1 MVKAAYGFPSATPG
15 VAFSRDHLKKPWT
28 EVCTTASRH
37 IHRVTMYY
45 TGGTSAKFYACK
57 RLTAFWACASL
68 PVGAIQGLSE
78 GGTIPFTAFLLYVG
92 QLNTLIEQ
100 TGWVARIVLGM
111 LLFFSLF
118 SWALIFQKLMMFGR
132 INRQT
137 SLFLRVFR
145 ANRTLP
151 DPRQMGDGRS
161 PLESEYAAGFRELE
175 SQVRTGNPPGKLTSL
190 NAVTVSMQL
199 AAAEEVRRAESYMPW
214 LATTGSVT
222 PFIGLFGTVWG
233 VMDAFTG
240 LGTAG
245 AASLRAVAPGIA
257 EALITT
263 AAGLFT
269 AVPAVIAYNH
279 FVHDI
284 RELSA
289 RMDSFALEVSAVVEK
304 LYPSQ
309 RG

>member
-1 MVKAAYGFPSATPG
+1 
-15 VAFSRDHLKKPWT
+15 
-28 EVCTTASRH
+28 
-37 IHRVTMYY
+37 
-45 TGGTSAKFYACK
+45 
-57 RLTAFWACASL
+57 
-68 PVGAIQGLSE
+68 
-78 GGTIPFTAFLLYVG
+78 LLYAG
-92 QLNTLIEQ
+92 QLDALIQQ

-118 SWALIFQKLMMFGR
+118 SWALIFQKMAMFSR

-137 SLFLRVFR
+137 ALFLRIFR

-151 DPRQMGDGRS
+151 DPRQMGQGGS
-161 PLESEYAAGFRELE
+161 PLESVYSAGYREIE
-175 SQVRTGNPPGKLTSL
+175 SQVRGGNPHGRITSI
-190 NAVTVSMQL
+190 NAVTVSMQM
-199 AAAEEVRRAESYMPW
+199 AAGDEVRRVENNMPW
-214 LATTGSVT
+214 LATTASVT

-269 AVPAVIAYNH
+269 AVPALIAYNV
-279 FVHDI
+279 FLHDI
-284 RELSA
+284 RDLSS

-304 LYPSQ
+304 MYPGTA
-309 RG
+309 REATPVGAVERR